1 VVAGDTWSM
10 FKDTSQAR
18 SLMNYLNTAE
28 AQTIWVKRGGKI
40 SPNKLTPLDA
50 YPDALSKE
58 SAQILV
64 ATKIGKYD
72 ATDLMPADMRAAAWK
87 AVLDFVGD
95 QSKLDSILT
104 SLDKV
109 QATAYK

>member
-1 VVAGDTWSM
+1 
-10 FKDTSQAR
+10 
-18 SLMNYLNTAE
+18 
-28 AQTIWVKRGGKI
+28 
-40 SPNKLTPLDA
+40 
-50 YPDALSKE
+50 
-58 SAQILV
+58 
-64 ATKIGKYD
+64 
-72 ATDLMPADMRAAAWK
+72 MPADMRAAAWK